1 MLQGLLDALY
11 RAGPGQPAPARP
23 PAAPAPR
30 PYGVPAS
37 QRALKHRRVPIA
49 SGIRYA
55 SFPRP
60 AITGSAPSDRKCP
73 QPARHHAA
81 VHTNAVALERQE
93 ESTLRSTTIM
103 RTFCGP
109 LLAVACACSGASAT
123 QLRGSIHQAL
133 AGTSMAP
140 EDTTEAITE
149 FSREHCPEQLDACE
163 KSSDCLP
170 QIGGSKV
177 PESAVANALYACFV
191 KATSAEFSNGTSA
204 ELSNGTEA
212 LLETSSG
219 LQAHADLASCSFDRS
234 TVAACTSGYKNM
246 GLTCFRGA
254 HLTGKSRSWCRGNCP
269 LDTPTWAATAIAGHT
284 RWA

>member
-1 MLQGLLDALY
+1 
-11 RAGPGQPAPARP
+11 
-23 PAAPAPR
+23 
-30 PYGVPAS
+30 
-37 QRALKHRRVPIA
+37 
-49 SGIRYA
+49 
-55 SFPRP
+55 
-60 AITGSAPSDRKCP
+60 
-73 QPARHHAA
+73 
-81 VHTNAVALERQE
+81 
-93 ESTLRSTTIM
+93 M

-140 EDTTEAITE
+140 EDTSEAIIE

-170 QIGGSKV
+170 QIGGSKI

-191 KATSAEFSNGTSA
+191 EATSAEFSNGTSA

-219 LQAHADLASCSFDRS
+219 LQAHADLASCSFDKS
-234 TVAACTSGYKNM
+234 TVAACPSGYKNM

-254 HLTGKSRSWCRGNCP
+254 HSTGKSRTWCRGNCP
-269 LDTPTWAATAIAGHT
+269 PGYTDMGCHCFRGAHSLGMSSMTCPPGWERMESRCCDFSLDIFQNL
-284 RWA
+284 